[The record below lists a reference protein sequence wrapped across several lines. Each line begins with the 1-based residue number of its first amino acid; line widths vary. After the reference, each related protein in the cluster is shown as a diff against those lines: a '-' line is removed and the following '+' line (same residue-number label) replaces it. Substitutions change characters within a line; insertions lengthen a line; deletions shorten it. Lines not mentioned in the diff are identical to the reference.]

1 MNELQCVFPIREKVT
16 NRTLTLDNVIKTE
29 LYHEIRQISIVET
42 IINNEGTVIITYFL
56 SHPFCGIYSPTFRV
70 NNLNFNDRV
79 V

>member
-1 MNELQCVFPIREKVT
+1 MNELQCVFSLREKVT

-56 SHPFCGIYSPTFRV
+56 SHPFTFRV

>member
-1 MNELQCVFPIREKVT
+1 MNELQCVFSLREKVT

-56 SHPFCGIYSPTFRV
+56 SHPFYSPTFRV